1 MSSLR
6 KGPCDLRFTCNGH
19 ANLLCIKRQRG
30 VSTSNSI
37 NIKKYGKK
45 KKDQKC
51 EDSFT
56 FTISFFS
63 KEPAEIIDLTSQEL
77 TMIKVIRDSAEER
90 PGRSGLG
97 GLASVTPG
105 GAM

>member
-1 MSSLR
+1 M
-6 KGPCDLRFTCNGH
+6 
-19 ANLLCIKRQRG
+19 RG
-30 VSTSNSI
+30 FLHLHNFI
-37 NIKKYGKK
+37 
-45 KKDQKC
+45 
-51 EDSFT
+51 
-56 FTISFFS
+56 FS